1 MSKAKDVTQN
11 SQENE
16 DEETSVEHGEP
27 VTQDTQEIESSDTA
41 SDLERQ

>member
-1 MSKAKDVTQN
+1 MIKTKDATQN
-11 SQENE
+11 SQEN
-16 DEETSVEHGEP
+16 EETSVEHGEP